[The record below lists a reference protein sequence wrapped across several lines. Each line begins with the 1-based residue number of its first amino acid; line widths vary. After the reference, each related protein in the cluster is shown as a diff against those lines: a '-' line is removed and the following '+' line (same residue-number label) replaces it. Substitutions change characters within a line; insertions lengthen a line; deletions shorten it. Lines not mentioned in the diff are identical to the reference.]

1 MEQAGF
7 PVRFQGDTISL
18 SAGKLNPF
26 TIYAGDIPDLVPYS
40 VCWPAGCV
48 GESRIYQVE
57 RLKIK
62 ESDRI
67 ASTMALINGLGG
79 KMEYLPQEDCI
90 RILGKGFL
98 DGGVV
103 PCENDHRIAMSGG
116 VAALLCR
123 NPVTL
128 LEQSA

>member
-1 MEQAGF
+1 
-7 PVRFQGDTISL
+7 
-18 SAGKLNPF
+18 
-26 TIYAGDIPDLVPYS
+26 
-40 VCWPAGCV
+40 
-48 GESRIYQVE
+48 
-57 RLKIK
+57 
-62 ESDRI
+62 
-67 ASTMALINGLGG
+67 
-79 KMEYLPQEDCI
+79 MEYLPQEDCI

-128 LEQSA
+128 LGAECVAKSYPTFWEDYQRLGGTIHVQSME